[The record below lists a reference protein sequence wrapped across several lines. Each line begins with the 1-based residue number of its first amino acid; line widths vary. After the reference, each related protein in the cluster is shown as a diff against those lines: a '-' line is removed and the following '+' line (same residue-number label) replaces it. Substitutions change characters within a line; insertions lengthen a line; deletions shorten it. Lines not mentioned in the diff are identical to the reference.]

1 MITITVRRL
10 LASAFVLLA
19 MLGIA
24 CVTNTQPAQGGPPP
38 QCANG
43 PAMCAPDRMAVIQC
57 QNGQWILLQQCPGS
71 RGCGIAPNNM
81 IQCDTSPRM
90 APNQPPPQQPQA
102 GGVGEPCAAEG
113 GYGCTADR
121 RGLTICRG
129 GRTALASTCRGQRG
143 CSVANAVDC
152 DHSVA
157 NAGDPCES
165 TKEIACSMDS
175 KTLLRCNGAAYQFG
189 EPCRNACL
197 STGGR
202 VLCQ

>member
-1 MITITVRRL
+1 MMRKPIFATSLATFVMIT
-10 LASAFVLLA
+10 
-19 MLGIA
+19 A
-24 CVTNTQPAQGGPPP
+24 CVSSSPPPQQGPPP

-43 PAMCAPDRMAVIQC
+43 PPMCAPDRGAVIQC
-57 QNGQWILLQQCPGS
+57 QNGQWIMLQACPGA
-71 RGCGIAPNNM
+71 RGCGIANNNNM
-81 IQCDTSPRM
+81 IQCDTSPRVAGP
-90 APNQPPPQQPQA
+90 APAPAPAAA
-102 GGVGEPCAAEG
+102 GGVGEACAAEG
-113 GYGCTADR
+113 GYGCTNDR

-143 CSVANAVDC
+143 CAVGNAVDC

-157 NAGDPCES
+157 MAGDPCES
-165 TKEIACSMDS
+165 PKEIACSMDS
-175 KTLLRCNGAAYQFG
+175 KALLRCAGTVYQVS